1 MPPTATHIG
10 RNAYEGIPV
19 IHRSLLVPALAVLGA
34 CGVLPG
40 GPEFSVTNEA
50 CEGPPVLFS
59 ATFTVTYA
67 AEATIAPPIQA
78 DGSSEFELGS
88 TIPVKIRVLDC
99 EGERAN
105 SLAPSLS
112 MALLDGS
119 GEVAAEVT
127 VIRSSREVDQGSTLS
142 NDGNGQYLYTLST
155 ALSGFTVPG
164 DLTPGRYRVTIS
176 SPDDFADVTVEFTL
190 R

>member
-1 MPPTATHIG
+1 M
-10 RNAYEGIPV
+10 
-19 IHRSLLVPALAVLGA
+19 AVLAA
-34 CGVLPG
+34 CEVLPG
-40 GPEFSVTNEA
+40 GPDFSITSEA

-78 DGSSEFELGS
+78 NGSSEFELGS

-99 EGERAN
+99 EGGRAN
-105 SLAPSLS
+105 SLGPSLS

-119 GEVAAEVT
+119 GEVAAEVG
-127 VIRSSREVDQGSTLS
+127 VIRSSREVDEGNTLR

-155 ALSGFTVPG
+155 ALSGFAEPG
-164 DLTPGRYRVTIS
+164 DLTPGRYRLTIS